1 MGVGGWRLRL
11 VGCQYNRCQT
21 TDDHL
26 GHDMEA
32 GAGAIL
38 AEGVRVLRAVATR
51 VPGSDR
57 VIASS
62 AKWVFPK
69 QQRSEPRRL
78 LGVFPFY
85 TLYEQASGRLLWC
98 LGVLGGVAV
107 EFRHVSGVPRVGNFT
122 WHRAAGGKA
131 NRQPKFRNLNLREQL
146 AGSRTGARNFRI

>member
-1 MGVGGWRLRL
+1 MDVTGKGRLRL

-26 GHDMEA
+26 GHDVEA
-32 GAGAIL
+32 GASVIL

-51 VPGSDR
+51 VLGCDR

-78 LGVFPFY
+78 
-85 TLYEQASGRLLWC
+85 SGGR
-98 LGVLGGVAV
+98 
-107 EFRHVSGVPRVGNFT
+107 R
-122 WHRAAGGKA
+122 
-131 NRQPKFRNLNLREQL
+131 
-146 AGSRTGARNFRI
+146 